1 MTTDD
6 LRQIVLAELGRIAPE
21 LDPAALRADA
31 PLRDQVDVDSMD
43 FLHFVVALHDRLG
56 VDIPEAEYGKLSS
69 IDAIVSYLAAKR

>member
-1 MTTDD
+1 
-6 LRQIVLAELGRIAPE
+6 
-21 LDPAALRADA
+21 
-31 PLRDQVDVDSMD
+31 MD